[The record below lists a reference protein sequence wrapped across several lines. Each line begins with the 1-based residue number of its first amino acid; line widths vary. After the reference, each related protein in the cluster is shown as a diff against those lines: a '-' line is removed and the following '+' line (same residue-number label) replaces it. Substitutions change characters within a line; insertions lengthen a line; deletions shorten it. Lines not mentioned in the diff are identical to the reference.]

1 MTLPKRSSLKDN
13 ELRIITKDFSLKWVV
28 FWKNKP
34 SCPTSRPPTV
44 VAFKPAFLHLLD
56 KDEDEDIVDDE
67 VDALKPAFLRL
78 LMMRLSL

>member
-1 MTLPKRSSLKDN
+1 MA
-13 ELRIITKDFSLKWVV
+13 
-28 FWKNKP
+28 
-34 SCPTSRPPTV
+34 
-44 VAFKPAFLHLLD
+44 AFKPAFLLLLD